1 MHCSLITHPRHFPWA
16 FPDNLHLSS
25 LWSLLVLIFLLLHIF
40 VGRSCWY
47 IFRGFRPL
55 YALVLFST
63 PIYENHSPSTS
74 QLLVY
79 PVISHF
85 RSPFTDALRFFFDSI
100 SNLRCLC
107 PLDHL
112 PQCDLIVRAKFF
124 LLVRL
129 LSWTSS
135 FRSCMTDAALTAW
148 SYPTPVS
155 PTNMILMRGQFV
167 GPLQAVSLGNS
178 VVNQVKVFRRRTWL
192 NWNVY
197 VKELIKSFSQKLNL
211 LRSLHFLPTTAR
223 ADFYFKVILPS
234 VTYGLVV

>member
-47 IFRGFRPL
+47 IFRRFRPL
-55 YALVLFST
+55 YALALFST
-63 PIYENHSPSTS
+63 PIYENHSPSNS

-79 PVISHF
+79 PAISHF

-112 PQCDLIVRAKFF
+112 PQCDLIVMAKFYMYADDTTIY
-124 LLVRL
+124 VAA
-129 LSWTSS
+129 SS
-135 FRSCMTDAALTAW
+135 PGTVVVLN
-148 SYPTPVS
+148 V
-155 PTNMILMRGQFV
+155 IL
-167 GPLQAVSLGNS
+167 
-178 VVNQVKVFRRRTWL
+178 
-192 NWNVY
+192 
-197 VKELIKSFSQKLNL
+197 QKLYDWCCLNRL
-211 LRSLHFLPTTAR
+211 
-223 ADFYFKVILPS
+223 ILPHS
-234 VTYGLVV
+234 GKTN

>member
-1 MHCSLITHPRHFPWA
+1 MLCASFLIQSPIFGVYV
-16 FPDNLHLSS
+16 LSITFHS
-25 LWSLLVLIFLLLHIF
+25 VTWSWWRNFTCMLTTL
-40 VGRSCWY
+40 
-47 IFRGFRPL
+47 
-55 YALVLFST
+55 
-63 PIYENHSPSTS
+63 
-74 QLLVY
+74 
-79 PVISHF
+79 
-85 RSPFTDALRFFFDSI
+85 PFTWLR
-100 SNLRCLC
+100 L
-107 PLDHL
+107 
-112 PQCDLIVRAKFF
+112 